1 MPWISVHDSI
11 NGSKLRKLF
20 KALNCSKFEATGI
33 LVFLWFWGLN
43 NADKTGKIPFVDS
56 EDIVREL
63 YGVGTGCH
71 LDIEKVV
78 QALFDTGWI
87 DKEEDGSFRLHD
99 WDVWQAQWYKA
110 IDRREKDVERKA
122 RARNEKN
129 TAKKE
134 SQTSESG
141 SLGKEQDFPK
151 EIPAENP
158 EENPQSTAKTPNG
171 GFSGDLPKKKA
182 AGTYKPTFE
191 EFWNAYPKKEG
202 KAEAYKKYNA
212 RLKDGWSEIDLL
224 RAAKNYAYVVNRQRT
239 EMQYIKHAKT
249 FLSENTPFTDF
260 LPKKKE
266 ADPQTSSGANP
277 FAEYKD
283 E

>member
-1 MPWISVHDSI
+1 M
-11 NGSKLRKLF
+11 GR
-20 KALNCSKFEATGI
+20 EATKAIGNPWYEARMEAAKWDDR
-33 LVFLWFWGLN
+33 LLSREGAAELLGMSVSAVADAELN
-43 NADKTGKIPFVDS
+43 LTKCMPPDKAVQMAD
-56 EDIVREL
+56 L
-63 YGVGTGCH
+63 
-71 LDIEKVV
+71 
-78 QALFDTGWI
+78 
-87 DKEEDGSFRLHD
+87 
-99 WDVWQAQWYKA
+99 YKA
-110 IDRREKDVERKA
+110 PHLLNYYCLHECPIGKDRPVSEEVVPIERVTVKLLKGMKLDRLDDIKDRLMDIA
-122 RARNEKN
+122 
-129 TAKKE
+129 
-134 SQTSESG
+134 
-141 SLGKEQDFPK
+141 
-151 EIPAENP
+151 
-158 EENPQSTAKTPNG
+158 
-171 GFSGDLPKKKA
+171 A

-266 ADPQTSSGANP
+266 SDPQTSSGSNP